1 MGLGASA
8 AQVVAQADVQS
19 NVPHLPE
26 ELLVGHVLPHLGDRP
41 LAAAACV
48 ARIWRRMAG
57 EVCAARRA
65 KLAADPQTL
74 TFALRNPDGSLM
86 APARSGAVAK
96 YPRMCLDALELQPGV
111 VTALAP
117 SACAAASGATAEVAY
132 MHGSAGRAPV
142 FTATFAAH
150 VRTERRGG
158 RGSMAALALREL
170 RALQPGWL
178 AAQLAEA
185 DARFWYSSW
194 PELDAAAA
202 AEL

>member
-57 EVCAARRA
+57 ERGR
-65 KLAADPQTL
+65 
-74 TFALRNPDGSLM
+74 G
-86 APARSGAVAK
+86 
-96 YPRMCLDALELQPGV
+96 
-111 VTALAP
+111 
-117 SACAAASGATAEVAY
+117 EVAY